1 MSDIKTIIQKGERAE
16 QVLKNPVF
24 EDAMLGMK
32 MRVFEELRKTDLDD
46 VDGREHL
53 YQLMR
58 SADIFEG
65 ELKKY
70 LNDMLAEKAKLNKKE
85 IKRII

>member
-1 MSDIKTIIQKGERAE
+1 MSEIRQIIQKGERAE

-24 EDAMLGMK
+24 EDALLGMK
-32 MRVFEELRKTDLDD
+32 MRIFDELRMTKLED
-46 VDGREHL
+46 VEQREHL
-53 YQLMR
+53 HQLMR

-70 LNDMLAEKAKLNKKE
+70 LNAMTAEKAKLNKKQA
-85 IKRII
+85 KRII